1 MKLGDK
7 PISEMTY
14 EEMLEATTQL
24 RESREAL
31 RNEAIKQKKEREA
44 KGVPEPKVKAERKP
58 KEKPEDLLKSM
69 GILDILE
76 GKMP

>member
-7 PISEMTY
+7 PISEMTF
-14 EEMLEATTQL
+14 EEMLEATTIL

-31 RNEAIKQKKEREA
+31 RNEAVKAKKEREA
-44 KGVPEPKVKAERKP
+44 KGLPEPKPVRKP

-69 GILDILE
+69 GILDILQ
-76 GKMP
+76 GKKP